1 MNLINFQVCPFVSSA
16 VLPRLICYV
25 HAFNPYPLLVSFR
38 MASNPKR
45 DTSDPQPEA
54 KRLCHLEE
62 KTEKI
67 ERCLAQLVQAITA
80 RKSSTLDQS
89 PAVSD
94 PGMASGVSDQS
105 PPLSS
110 APANPVQASA
120 PVQAAHQPSATVQ
133 AAPGSSAS
141 VLAAPLPSSSGQ
153 PFISPPAQSA
163 AFLAQPASTASLPP
177 SAAHHLYPLPFFCD
191 PSYYGHYLQSA
202 MKASRGQVAQPPPP
216 SESVTPIPLSPVSSD
231 QEDFSEEDEVVDCNP
246 PALFSFAPST
256 KEREPSI
263 PDPDSELA
271 SQGVVCQKLGSPAWN
286 RVRYTES
293 QRALQAGGVFQPLA
307 IPSEFPHS
315 NSSTGEN
322 LVRQELFLGT
332 LTHGLLLQRRAFSS
346 TMNTLVEKYPE
357 VREELGSLFSDESV
371 FKNVSDHL
379 LQYVCGKRAECL
391 ESRRRLVEPR
401 DPHLAR
407 LVRRIPPSPS
417 ALYEEGQFSEFF
429 HNHPSA
435 FRRPNPRPTAPANFQ
450 QPAPSGQKRKEKQ
463 QPSKPR
469 ATRPGFSQGS
479 NPAKTSKMLKPR
491 KSSR

>member
-1 MNLINFQVCPFVSSA
+1 
-16 VLPRLICYV
+16 
-25 HAFNPYPLLVSFR
+25 
-38 MASNPKR
+38 
-45 DTSDPQPEA
+45 
-54 KRLCHLEE
+54 
-62 KTEKI
+62 
-67 ERCLAQLVQAITA
+67 
-80 RKSSTLDQS
+80 
-89 PAVSD
+89 
-94 PGMASGVSDQS
+94 MASGVSDQS

-286 RVRYTES
+286 RRRMGSRPLTSLFITTRGIVQPASRSVIAGWVKTALRGANIIASPGSMRSAVATFRYNS
-293 QRALQAGGVFQPLA
+293 DLPLDSILRQGNWRGGQNFFKYYYRACPVPSKSICLSDHHPSSPASRINLKLLRGVGFGT
-307 IPSEFPHS
+307 PHS
-315 NSSTGEN
+315 LAE
-322 LVRQELFLGT
+322 
-332 LTHGLLLQRRAFSS
+332 TH
-346 TMNTLVEKYPE
+346 
-357 VREELGSLFSDESV
+357 
-371 FKNVSDHL
+371 H
-379 LQYVCGKRAECL
+379 
-391 ESRRRLVEPR
+391 
-401 DPHLAR
+401 
-407 LVRRIPPSPS
+407 
-417 ALYEEGQFSEFF
+417 
-429 HNHPSA
+429 
-435 FRRPNPRPTAPANFQ
+435 
-450 QPAPSGQKRKEKQ
+450 
-463 QPSKPR
+463 
-469 ATRPGFSQGS
+469 
-479 NPAKTSKMLKPR
+479 
-491 KSSR
+491 